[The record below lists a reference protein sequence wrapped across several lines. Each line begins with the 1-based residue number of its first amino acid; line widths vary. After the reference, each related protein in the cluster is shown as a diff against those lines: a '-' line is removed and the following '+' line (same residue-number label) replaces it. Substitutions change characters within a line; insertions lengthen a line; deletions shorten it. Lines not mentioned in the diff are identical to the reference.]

1 VPLLRG
7 AVGFGPFRAVM
18 GWLKNLLEAAAA
30 KLEKELAVI
39 LAPTTNIP
47 LLDVKFFVGIALW
60 AGIWA
65 YWLQHI
71 RMDAAARRLAVSI
84 YWTTAL
90 MVLGLDLAA
99 LSLLQQIQTQGFLG
113 VFFMVMCNVL
123 FTRFLFHGKDLE
135 PPSPIEVHS
144 LYEDVT
150 SDFVQLVVVFTAQSC
165 LFLYLFYAS
174 FVQYTDANDITYH
187 FWVTA
192 YLVQMSGMFK
202 RGKDSQLG
210 PTWNIER
217 FSGMTHMNE
226 NVEYQAG
233 EEWHSVAQWK
243 MQVRRV
249 MGFTVN
255 TLYRDLI
262 AFLVPIVLM
271 QSDDAM
277 DFVQNC
283 FAVSYITQL
292 DDMGDGKELVY
303 RLRQGLAQPL
313 LA

>member
-1 VPLLRG
+1 
-7 AVGFGPFRAVM
+7 M
-18 GWLKNLLEAAAA
+18 GWLKNLNEVAAAE
-30 KLEKELAVI
+30 LEKELTVI
-39 LAPTTNIP
+39 LEPTTNIP
-47 LLDVKFFVGIALW
+47 LLDVKLFIGIALW
-60 AGIWA
+60 GGIWA

-71 RMDAAARRLAVSI
+71 RMSAAARKLAVSK

-99 LSLLQQIQTQGFLG
+99 LSLLQQLQTQGFLG
-113 VFFMVMCNVL
+113 VFIMVMFNVK
-123 FTRFLFHGKDLE
+123 FTHVLFHGRELE
-135 PPSPIEVHS
+135 PPPPDEERSIEVHS

-150 SDFVQLVVVFTAQSC
+150 SDFMQLVVVFTAQSC

-174 FVQYTDANDITYH
+174 FVQYTDASDVTYH

-192 YLVQMSGMFK
+192 YLVQMSGIFK

-226 NVEYQAG
+226 DVEYQKG

-255 TLYRDLI
+255 TVYRDLI
-262 AFLVPIVLM
+262 AFLTPIVLM

-292 DDMGDGKELVY
+292 DDIGDGKELVY
-303 RLRQGLAQPL
+303 HLRQGLVQPL